1 MAYKILYVED
11 QSSESRENDLENLGY
26 IVESYDPPKD
36 LGEIIAKVRE
46 NIDALVL
53 DYRLTKGKNSICF
66 DAPTIA
72 QTLRSKHSES
82 KLELPIILMSNENEI
97 TNYYKD
103 FTSQDLFDF
112 VISKKNFSDNKQGFS
127 QKLNSFIQ
135 TYEKIKSVSFDLSE
149 LLDIHS
155 EDGISISPL
164 LCSKFSAKKGDVFAY
179 SNLIYRD
186 LISSIGLLIG
196 DDILSA
202 RLGISKDSKDWEKV
216 LESLKECHYNG
227 VFSDHASRWW
237 MPKVDLWWKETI
249 KSTKPLRYLDASER
263 VEIIKESLSLDDI
276 VPCNKTPLSNSS
288 NFWTICQ
295 YSKQPIDPFDGIEL
309 IKDYSPW
316 QEKEYLSFDS
326 AIIVIDDYK
335 DEISSIDKKVIREF
349 AKKLN
354 TNE

>member
-1 MAYKILYVED
+1 MIMAYKILYVED

-36 LGEIIAKVRE
+36 LGESIAKVRE
-46 NIDALVL
+46 SIDALVL

-82 KLELPIILMSNENEI
+82 MLELPIILMSNENEI
-97 TNYYKD
+97 TSYYKD

-135 TYEKIKSVSFDLSE
+135 TYEKIKSVSFDLSK

-227 VFSDHASRWW
+227 VFSDHVSRWW
-237 MPKVDLWWKETI
+237 MPKVDIWWKETI
-249 KSTKPLRYLDASER
+249 KSTKPLRHLNALER
-263 VEIIKESLSLDDI
+263 VEIIKANLSLDD
-276 VPCNKTPLSNSS
+276 VLPCKKSTLSNSS

-295 YSKQPIDPFDGIEL
+295 YSKQPLDPFDGIEL

-316 QEKEYLSFDS
+316 QEKEYLSIDS
-326 AIIVIDDYK
+326 DRKSIRLN
-335 DEISSIDKKVIREF
+335 SSH
-349 AKKLN
+349 
-354 TNE
+354 